1 MKTSMYVKRSNK
13 LKKFKP
19 KPNPSKNLPNNVIR
33 KNVRKFFKCPKFF

>member
-19 KPNPSKNLPNNVIR
+19 KPNPSKNLPNNGWYV
-33 KNVRKFFKCPKFF
+33 KMSDFFSIS